1 MYVYNYLKLFFFISE
16 FCLSIALTKKQINTF
31 MNIQDKS
38 NLLLMLSFEY
48 VNNINCYGY
57 CPQKNNSLP
66 YQKAKRRVLK
76 NTLKNNDIEI
86 YNYIKENL

>member
-1 MYVYNYLKLFFFISE
+1 
-16 FCLSIALTKKQINTF
+16 

-38 NLLLMLSFEY
+38 NLLLMLSYEY

-57 CPQKNNSLP
+57 CPQKNNSKE
-66 YQKAKRRVLK
+66 YKKAKRRVLK

-86 YNYIKENL
+86 YQYIKTNL